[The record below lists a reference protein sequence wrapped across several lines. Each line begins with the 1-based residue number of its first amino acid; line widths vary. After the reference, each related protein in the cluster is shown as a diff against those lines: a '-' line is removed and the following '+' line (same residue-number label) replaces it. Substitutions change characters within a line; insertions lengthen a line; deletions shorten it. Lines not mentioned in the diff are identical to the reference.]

1 MKDPYEVLGVPRG
14 ASQEEVKK
22 RYRELAQKYHPDKY
36 AGHEL
41 SDLAQE
47 KMKAI
52 NEAYDAIIRGHDI
65 RGPSG
70 DGPHRHYGRHTQ
82 QPPPY
87 GHQGPYG
94 HNPYGQP
101 PQGGGRGC
109 SCCECC
115 AGLMC
120 ADCLCSSLRCC

>member
-1 MKDPYEVLGVPRG
+1 MRDPYEVLGVPRG
-14 ASQEEVKK
+14 AGIEEVKK
-22 RYRELAQKYHPDKY
+22 RYRELASKYHPDKY
-36 AGHEL
+36 TGNEL
-41 SDLAQE
+41 ADLAQE

-52 NEAYDAIIRGHDI
+52 NEAYDAIVRGQEVH
-65 RGPSG
+65 GPSPG
-70 DGPHRHYGRHTQ
+70 GRHTYYGRHS

-87 GHQGPYG
+87 GQYG
-94 HNPYGQP
+94 RNPYEQP
-101 PQGGGRGC
+101 PQSGRGC

>member
-1 MKDPYEVLGVPRG
+1 VNDPYEVLGLPRS
-14 ASQEEVKK
+14 ATVDEVKK
-22 RYRELAQKYHPDKY
+22 RYRELAVKYHPDKY
-36 AGHEL
+36 AGNEL

-52 NEAYDAIIRGHDI
+52 NEAYDTILRERDG
-65 RGPSG
+65 RGPG
-70 DGPHRHYGRHTQ
+70 GHRHSPYGQ

-87 GHQGPYG
+87 GH
-94 HNPYGQP
+94 HRHENPYGQP
-101 PQGGGRGC
+101 PSSGHGGC

-120 ADCLCSSLRCC
+120 ADCLCSGLRCC